1 MMNYKIVDLG
11 ERTMEALNKK
21 FSTEAERVATMIM
34 LSELAVAADK
44 LLKIKLAIV
53 RTLSDLHNYKREDVE
68 ELISICL
75 EEVAEKTGAE
85 LDRKEQK
92 VDELI
97 AQGLDP
103 VDALAKA
110 IAESGEK

>member
-1 MMNYKIVDLG
+1 MLTFKMSDIG
-11 ERTMEALNKK
+11 ERTLEILEEMIPDGPG
-21 FSTEAERVATMIM
+21 RVAGALMISD
-34 LSELAVAADK
+34 LKARADEL
-44 LLKIKLAIV
+44 LRSQRAIV
-53 RTLSDLHNYKREDVE
+53 RTMIDMNGCKREDVE
-68 ELISICL
+68 ELIRVCL

-85 LDRKEQK
+85 LDLQEQK

-110 IAESGEK
+110 IAESGKK